1 MLLEKLPNSRRCW
14 LEFTGDVFGESRF
27 PAQPTLTPI
36 DSRSAFSHRDGGES
50 AEGSR
55 VGRLAEVLGPP
66 LSDLREPE
74 FNAQS
79 GFGLWYANSSVF
91 FFFSRITADTP
102 YGSIRGL
109 SYAFGIH

>member
-36 DSRSAFSHRDGGES
+36 DSRSAFSHRNSGES

-91 FFFSRITADTP
+91 LFFSRITADTP
-102 YGSIRGL
+102 YGSIRDRF
-109 SYAFGIH
+109 YAFGIH